1 MSESEFKSTDGL
13 KRIAGAM
20 KYSTQGLTHMIRHE
34 AAFRQELI
42 ACCVLVPLA
51 LWLPLGAVEKLLLLG
66 AVALVLITE
75 IINSAI
81 EAVVDRVSLERH
93 PLAGRAKDM
102 GSAAVFLAVIWGAVV
117 WLTLAGP
124 LVWRLVFPG

>member
-1 MSESEFKSTDGL
+1 MSESEFKSKDGL
-13 KRIAGAM
+13 NRIQGAI
-20 KYSTQGLTHMIRHE
+20 KYSTQGLTHMVRHE

-51 LWLPLGAVEKLLLLG
+51 LWLPLNAVEKLLLLG
-66 AVALVLITE
+66 SMALVLIAE

-81 EAVVDRVSLERH
+81 EAVVDRVSLDRH

-102 GSAAVFLAVIWGAVV
+102 GSAAVFVAVIWGVVV
-117 WLTLAGP
+117 WLTLVGP
-124 LVWRLVFPG
+124 MLWRLAVG